1 MTTTSQLSNKIANS
15 VAISLAA
22 VLVVGG
28 GVMNFLY
35 EGRRHLYEGAT
46 REAVISKMSELEENA
61 IRVQDVAVRVQ
72 SIAYFDLLT
81 DCMLSGNM
89 LGTSRLDKAIT
100 AMLPEQ
106 PLRGEVNQEVVLL
119 TIENVERECN
129 ANLLRDIA
137 AANPHGALALA
148 AVLRE
153 QGLHIPEAYQDP
165 SVQMAALDGLVLP
178 QPVGRP

>member
-1 MTTTSQLSNKIANS
+1 MTTTSQLSNKIGNF
-15 VAISLAA
+15 VVISFAA
-22 VLVVGG
+22 ALVVA
-28 GVMNFLY
+28 GVMSVLY
-35 EGRRHLYEGAT
+35 EKKEHLYEGAT

-72 SIAYFDLLT
+72 SIAYFDLLA

>member
-1 MTTTSQLSNKIANS
+1 MTTTSQLSNKIGNF
-15 VAISLAA
+15 VVISFAA
-22 VLVVGG
+22 ALVVA
-28 GVMNFLY
+28 GVMSVLY
-35 EGRRHLYEGAT
+35 EKRERLYEGAT
-46 REAVISKMSELEENA
+46 RDFVISKMSVREANA

-106 PLRGEVNQEVVLL
+106 PLRGEVNQEVVLR
-119 TIENVERECN
+119 TVENVERECN
-129 ANLLRDIA
+129 ANLLRDVA